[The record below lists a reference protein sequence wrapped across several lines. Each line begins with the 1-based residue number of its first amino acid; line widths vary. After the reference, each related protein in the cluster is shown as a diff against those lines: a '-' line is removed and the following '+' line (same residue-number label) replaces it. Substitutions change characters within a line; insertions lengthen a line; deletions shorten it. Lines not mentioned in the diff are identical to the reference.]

1 MSTRPLADQSHLA
14 EEALEAQL
22 LTHFRQHSQ
31 GEPSAELDA
40 NILAAATAG
49 ARRAKPARHKMR
61 PYQQEAYL

>member
-1 MSTRPLADQSHLA
+1 MSTRPPADQPHLA

-40 NILAAATAG
+40 RMQPVLALVDAATHT
-49 ARRAKPARHKMR
+49 PT
-61 PYQQEAYL
+61 